1 MALFGLIGSFLQ
13 LRQNALST
21 RVQIKR
27 YQQARLNRLLL
38 HAYDHSDYYREH
50 FAEAGIAREQ
60 IGNLPLTRYPT
71 LDKDALMAN
80 FERLVTV
87 NDLTQEGLRAF
98 DQQTRASSAL
108 YQGKYHVVH
117 SSGSTGTPR
126 YFVYDQ
132 QAWNDMLAGI
142 VRGALWGMSL
152 LEIAKLLL
160 SRPRIMYVAATDG
173 RYGGAM
179 AVGDGISGVGARQL
193 FLDVN
198 RPLSEWQQCM
208 EAFRPQIVI
217 GYPTA
222 IRIMADMAASGQ
234 IRPRLTRIIS
244 CGEPLSPGMRQHLEK
259 TLGAEV
265 INFYGTSESLA
276 LGVEGPREAD
286 MVLFDDLNIV
296 EVVDGEMYL
305 TCLYNLTQ
313 PLIRYHL
320 TDRLVPKPLDK
331 GPFSRAEI
339 VLSRSEDVLWF
350 EDAAQ
355 GRRDFLH
362 PLAVEGFCLEGLTDY
377 QFVQTGTDSFTML
390 AVASDAHRQQIRQEM
405 QSQMRKILAEK
416 QMTWVR
422 FSVDFCSEILPDVRT
437 GKKRLIVQ
445 LAA

>member
-1 MALFGLIGSFLQ
+1 
-13 LRQNALST
+13 
-21 RVQIKR
+21 
-27 YQQARLNRLLL
+27 
-38 HAYDHSDYYREH
+38 
-50 FAEAGIAREQ
+50 
-60 IGNLPLTRYPT
+60 
-71 LDKDALMAN
+71 
-80 FERLVTV
+80 
-87 NDLTQEGLRAF
+87 
-98 DQQTRASSAL
+98 
-108 YQGKYHVVH
+108 
-117 SSGSTGTPR
+117 
-126 YFVYDQ
+126 
-132 QAWNDMLAGI
+132 
-142 VRGALWGMSL
+142 
-152 LEIAKLLL
+152 
-160 SRPRIMYVAATDG
+160 
-173 RYGGAM
+173 
-179 AVGDGISGVGARQL
+179 
-193 FLDVN
+193 
-198 RPLSEWQQCM
+198 
-208 EAFRPQIVI
+208 
-217 GYPTA
+217 
-222 IRIMADMAASGQ
+222 
-234 IRPRLTRIIS
+234 
-244 CGEPLSPGMRQHLEK
+244 
-259 TLGAEV
+259 
-265 INFYGTSESLA
+265 
-276 LGVEGPREAD
+276 